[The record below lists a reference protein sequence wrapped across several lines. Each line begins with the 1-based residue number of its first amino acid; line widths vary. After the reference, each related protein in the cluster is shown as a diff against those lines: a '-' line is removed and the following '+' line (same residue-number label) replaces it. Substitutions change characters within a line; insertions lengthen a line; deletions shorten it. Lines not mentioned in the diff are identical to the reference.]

1 MTSNEMGAPNVTRQG
16 NSIAPTKEAVESA
29 INKSKTLVEALESV
43 AAMYQ
48 IPAENIVVDDRVN
61 GIRVTGDCIVT
72 PDKPNPSANTK
83 AIVCAIGAVL
93 DNISQ
98 RIDSKLNTYQNAQ
111 IQQNRIIANQKQPDP
126 SKGEVVG
133 RFFDS
138 RGGEIIA
145 YSSGLVDS
153 DCTPESQAKVRELR
167 ASKQIPDFVSE
178 PDKPAPPSNPYF
190 SAEEDDIMNGVPT
203 TNDNIKIDID
213 KQAHDISQKINES
226 AYFINLVDMYGGT
239 TTLGYDMLHEH
250 FDYVKPTAGMIQEAD
265 QASSAPSAK
274 DLKHMRFD
282 NTELMKAVELFNAA
296 RLSFMDTN
304 PSLKDI
310 CRNDKFKEAIRCIE
324 RQFDCHLAM
333 RFFEFKDED
342 GKEIT
347 DGYVSTFNDI
357 HQPISV
363 SKSKGF
369 QLHGT
374 PVDIDLGG
382 KILQINPASKDREL
396 FGQTVLGIILH
407 EIWHQISCSLEKEN
421 GQFVFTVSS
430 AMAMA
435 TATDNM
441 HNRRVIMSNC
451 VNALAESS
459 GRKMNALTKRVIVK
473 KLMTLASTKYEE
485 QRVQAL
491 KAEAADSTDL
501 AALDK
506 YIAAMEK
513 YIDKHDP
520 ERKADKTKKKKHP
533 GLARKIV
540 GTSIFVVG
548 TLLAIT
554 KILAPVGLMMMIGG
568 MGVGVVGGTD
578 KAVGEAYAEEIK
590 KWLATTDK
598 EEYYADLFAAM
609 YGLPNV
615 WSVGPASKYITA
627 NQVDKDRLQK
637 IINLEREMGKLMFD
651 PHPSPEER
659 SYAAM
664 TAAKKMLGSGEKL
677 DPAIKKYC
685 EWIVANYSSLEDTN
699 LKEVFASNIFDPK
712 EAEDL
717 DAHLQNIVD
726 HNNIQVTESVQ

>member
-1 MTSNEMGAPNVTRQG
+1 MTPNEMGAPNVTRQG

-61 GIRVTGDCIVT
+61 SIRVTGDSIIT

-98 RIDSKLNTYQNAQ
+98 RINSKLDAYQNTQ
-111 IQQNRIIANQKQPDP
+111 IQQNRAIANQRQADP
-126 SKGEVVG
+126 SKGDVVG
-133 RFFDS
+133 RFFDAN
-138 RGGEIIA
+138 GGEIIA
-145 YSSGLVDS
+145 YSSGLVDM
-153 DCTPESQAKVRELR
+153 DNTPAANAKVNELR

-178 PDKPAPPSNPYF
+178 PDKPATSSYF
-190 SAEEDDIMNGVPT
+190 SSEEDNIMSGVT
-203 TNDNIKIDID
+203 TNDNIKMDID
-213 KQAHDISQKINES
+213 KQTHDISQKINES
-226 AYFINLVDMYGGT
+226 AYFMDLIDQYGGT
-239 TTLGYDMLHEH
+239 TTLGYDMLHPQ
-250 FDYVKPTAGMIQEAD
+250 FDFVQPTSAMVQEAE
-265 QASSAPSAK
+265 ANSSAPSSK

-282 NTELMKAVELFNAA
+282 NTQLMKAVELFNAA
-296 RLSFMDTN
+296 RVSFMDEN
-304 PSLKDI
+304 PTLKDI
-310 CRNDKFKEAIRCIE
+310 CRNEKFKEGIRCIE
-324 RQFDCHLAM
+324 KQFDCHLAM
-333 RFFEFKDED
+333 RFFEFKDEK

-357 HQPISV
+357 QQPISV

-369 QLHGT
+369 QMHGT

-430 AMAMA
+430 AMALA
-435 TATDNM
+435 SSTDNM

-451 VNALAESS
+451 VNTLAATS
-459 GRKMNALTKRVIVK
+459 GQKMNALTKRIIVK
-473 KLMTLASTKYEE
+473 KLMTIASTKYE
-485 QRVQAL
+485 QRRIETL

-513 YIDKHDP
+513 YIEKNDP
-520 ERKADKTKKKKHP
+520 SKKTVKQKKHV
-533 GLARKIV
+533 GLGRKIG
-540 GTSIFVVG
+540 GTALFIIG
-548 TLLAIT
+548 ALLAIT
-554 KILAPVGLMMMIGG
+554 HLFTPIGIGMMIGG
-568 MGVGVVGGTD
+568 TAMGTIGGTE
-578 KAVGEAYAEEIK
+578 KAVNELYAEELK
-590 KWLATTDK
+590 KWLNTTDK

-637 IINLEREMGKLMFD
+637 IVNLEREVGKLMFD

-664 TAAKKMLGSGEKL
+664 TCAKKILASGEKL

-699 LKEVFASNIFDPK
+699 LKEVYASNIFDPK

-717 DAHLQNIVD
+717 DAHLQSIVD